1 MSLVLHVCVY
11 CEEVNSGSCV
21 KAVNVHVKIL
31 SCQSQSVA
39 VFKSF
44 LRNRYRDQFSE
55 SISHEAHLFSIIS
68 VVMII
73 QISFKIGLYFLF

>member
-1 MSLVLHVCVY
+1 MYCV
-11 CEEVNSGSCV
+11 EVNSGSCL

-31 SCQSQSVA
+31 SCQSQSVE
-39 VFKSF
+39 VLQSF
-44 LRNRYRDQFSE
+44 LRNRYRDKFSE

-73 QISFKIGLYFLF
+73 